1 MLEGDSFLNCELR
14 FAVKRTDGERY
25 FLARDISISVDSCN
39 RTRRYVPLYSQS
51 VCDGV
56 MQNRDSAATIQ
67 ERIRFETFPF
77 SDDNNWH
84 DIQSNERTRCF
95 DRIVM
100 QMVADLRTDWSWVSE
115 RYDRSHGWTDDVL
128 FCNHQLHMG
137 PCQDNHCT
145 CATY

>member
-67 ERIRFETFPF
+67 ERISFETFPF

-84 DIQSNERTRCF
+84 DIKSNERTRCF
-95 DRIVM
+95 DSIYICFGG
-100 QMVADLRTDWSWVSE
+100 LT
-115 RYDRSHGWTDDVL
+115 G
-128 FCNHQLHMG
+128 
-137 PCQDNHCT
+137 
-145 CATY
+145 